1 VGNPIFG
8 KKERELVSKK
18 FKKSYVAGEL
28 TMENDMNIST
38 VVPRD
43 LTRGYSNSYLDTRF
57 KSYVPA
63 VDQPALTIADLNAM
77 DQS

>member
-1 VGNPIFG
+1 
-8 KKERELVSKK
+8 
-18 FKKSYVAGEL
+18 
-28 TMENDMNIST
+28 MENETNAST
-38 VVPRD
+38 AVPRD